1 MIPWTE
7 GNFLERLM
15 PQLRRENGIQ
25 MVPCP
30 DSEVLSAFMEDQVSP
45 VVRDSIATHL
55 TQCPKCHDIYERL
68 EQFAKANVPAQNQE
82 WINAEKRLDNW
93 MGGFL
98 HTQFEKTGSKLNVE
112 SSLVPRRK
120 DIEKATLSL
129 KLGWAMAMAA
139 VLTFGVG
146 GVVLTR
152 RGPAGSTPVQIVKNQ
167 VPPPPRPVNS
177 APPVLENSAQTNDS
191 ANGGAKVSKSEQ
203 QRRSAISNA
212 RVLRKS
218 PPEASAEAARP
229 DAALPLPPSGAVTD
243 GTSQVAQSHGPPP
256 PLDSNHRSGSSIVG
270 GGGISSASRGPAQ
283 VLPHKTNSVESS
295 FPASTQAVSLQE
307 QLAAQYKLAKI
318 RSDTSG
324 YSVVEEGTQLAI
336 QKGGILA
343 VPYSDSSDVK
353 SKYQDGA
360 IKGPGGLAEVG
371 RKSIMGRFGKEQT
384 THLFAK
390 GDKVYPTKID
400 VDVSKDNVT
409 LGIVSCDTY
418 NKADPPTYNK
428 AEVVFEFPKGSLAN
442 ATADSVQKVIAQVF
456 TVSKDDSKDDKGDK
470 KDNRSGQ
477 QQAAGQDQ
485 GRPQGG
491 DQAAADTVSIEK
503 GMSQD
508 DVEAA
513 MGKPDKKVTLGT
525 KQIYYYKDRKV
536 IFVNGKVSDVQ

>member
-1 MIPWTE
+1 
-7 GNFLERLM
+7 
-15 PQLRRENGIQ
+15 
-25 MVPCP
+25 
-30 DSEVLSAFMEDQVSP
+30 
-45 VVRDSIATHL
+45 
-55 TQCPKCHDIYERL
+55 
-68 EQFAKANVPAQNQE
+68 
-82 WINAEKRLDNW
+82 
-93 MGGFL
+93 
-98 HTQFEKTGSKLNVE
+98 
-112 SSLVPRRK
+112 
-120 DIEKATLSL
+120 
-129 KLGWAMAMAA
+129 
-139 VLTFGVG
+139 
-146 GVVLTR
+146 
-152 RGPAGSTPVQIVKNQ
+152 
-167 VPPPPRPVNS
+167 
-177 APPVLENSAQTNDS
+177 
-191 ANGGAKVSKSEQ
+191 
-203 QRRSAISNA
+203 
-212 RVLRKS
+212 
-218 PPEASAEAARP
+218 
-229 DAALPLPPSGAVTD
+229 
-243 GTSQVAQSHGPPP
+243 
-256 PLDSNHRSGSSIVG
+256 
-270 GGGISSASRGPAQ
+270 
-283 VLPHKTNSVESS
+283 
-295 FPASTQAVSLQE
+295 
-307 QLAAQYKLAKI
+307 
-318 RSDTSG
+318 
-324 YSVVEEGTQLAI
+324 VVEEGTQLAI

-491 DQAAADTVSIEK
+491 DQAAADPVSIEE

-508 DVEAA
+508 NVEAA